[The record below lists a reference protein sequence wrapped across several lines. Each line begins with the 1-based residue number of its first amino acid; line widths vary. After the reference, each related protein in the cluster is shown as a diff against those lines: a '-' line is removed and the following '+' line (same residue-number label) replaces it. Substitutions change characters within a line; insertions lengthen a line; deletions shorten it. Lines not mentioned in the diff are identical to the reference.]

1 MCKRLGVDVEE
12 AIDQRPR
19 GFLTVALENLDV
31 CGKWRHTE
39 DYSAHLGQGRWQRGS
54 REVHE
59 YVLAYQSC
67 MSTGIRNGS
76 AMLL

>member
-31 CGKWRHTE
+31 CGKWRHE
-39 DYSAHLGQGRWQRGS
+39 DYVCTPRPGTVAER
-54 REVHE
+54 
-59 YVLAYQSC
+59 
-67 MSTGIRNGS
+67 
-76 AMLL
+76 